1 MLKTK
6 LTQKADIRRIV
17 YNKLVK
23 IIKHEL
29 DLARLEQQTENTK
42 IKHLV
47 NLNQVYNDLLKM
59 FNIQNL
65 SEYRVFQVKNVL
77 NAYLKQA
84 VMQIIIHDMAIHPK
98 QITNYQLH
106 NNILTFTMTFAWTKK
121 HHSSRTWVAFLYVHL
136 RKKF

>member
-6 LTQKADIRRIV
+6 LTQKADIRQIA
-17 YNKLVK
+17 YNKLAK

-77 NAYLKQA
+77 NAYLKKA

-106 NNILTFTMTFAWTKK
+106 NNILTFTMTFA
-121 HHSSRTWVAFLYVHL
+121 
-136 RKKF
+136 

>member
-6 LTQKADIRRIV
+6 LTQKADIRQIA
-17 YNKLVK
+17 YNKLAK

-29 DLARLEQQTENTK
+29 NLARLEQQTENTK

-84 VMQIIIHDMAIHPK
+84 AMQIIIHDMAIHSK

-106 NNILTFTMTFAWTKK
+106 NNILTFTMTFA
-121 HHSSRTWVAFLYVHL
+121 
-136 RKKF
+136 